1 MQTRI
6 LVTAVILAAVGAFT
20 EAASATPGGKEIN
33 QACASVGCFTGDSAG
48 FPVTIAEPGA
58 YYLSSN
64 LDVAGGTGIVID
76 TDANVTLNLNGFSIA
91 GPTRCTPPVN
101 DSSDCA
107 PVNSGSRGVDAS
119 GGSAVIRDGHILG
132 FATGVVCDQRCSLT
146 GLSVHDNASDGVIMP
161 ISSRAQGVS
170 VEDCRVYR
178 NGRFGINLTGFS
190 GHLVRNN
197 IIFGNARSGLRFGSG
212 REGVVVNNTVTDNG
226 EKSELGDSTA
236 SGNFFQQTPTFG
248 VSAGD
253 NSCDG
258 SPC

>member
-76 TDANVTLNLNGFSIA
+76 TDANVTLDLNGFSID
-91 GPTRCTPPVN
+91 GPTRCTPTVN
-101 DSSDCA
+101 DCA
-107 PVNSGSRGVDAS
+107 PSNSASGVFVAS
-119 GGSAVIRDGHILG
+119 GGSATLRDGHILG
-132 FATGVVCDQRCSLT
+132 FGTGVNCAQRCSLT
-146 GLSVHDNASDGVIMP
+146 GLSLHDNAADGVFLAL
-161 ISSRAQGVS
+161 SAQSVS
-170 VEDCRVYR
+170 VQDSWVYR
-178 NGRFGINLTGFS
+178 NGRFGINLNGRE
-190 GHLVRNN
+190 GQLVRNN
-197 IIFGNARSGLRFGSG
+197 NIFGNADEGLRFGGSPEG
-212 REGVVVNNTVTDNG
+212 GVVVNNTVTDNG
-226 EKSELGDSTA
+226 AASVLGDSTA

-253 NSCDG
+253 NSCNG
-258 SPC
+258 SSC